1 MSHKSTSQAS
11 VNSFFRLGPIPKRFS
26 PSSYSSCFP
35 PEPLQHLTPP
45 SPSLHPRTKFRHCS
59 GLSSVSLL
67 IQTTLMG
74 TNLSTHSQGSLTE
87 LEANSSTPHHFPQFN
102 ISTSSDHGTV
112 HTQPPL
118 TQPSNSQP
126 QPSPSHS
133 SPQESTTSCTPLTT
147 AQTLTSHT
155 KHHHALHFIHTPSK
169 LPSP

>member
-74 TNLSTHSQGSLTE
+74 TNLSTHFQGSSTE
-87 LEANSSTPHHFPQFN
+87 LEANSSTPRHFPQFN
-102 ISTSSDHGTV
+102 ISTSGVHGTV

-133 SPQESTTSCTPLTT
+133 SPQESTTSCTSLTT
-147 AQTLTSHT
+147 TQTLT
-155 KHHHALHFIHTPSK
+155 
-169 LPSP
+169 